1 MQLHPFIWGRF
12 IDLFAKENPL
22 ASNKSRSIAEICT
35 IVAKDKN
42 IALVTILH
50 IQHKYVCRRKF
61 ARHSV
66 NSLQQNKKK
75 TNQFNDSLMVG
86 LRFLYDVKKVHINA
100 IMVVNYIPF
109 HSMNVMV
116 LILKQ

>member
-1 MQLHPFIWGRF
+1 M
-12 IDLFAKENPL
+12 FAVENL
-22 ASNKSRSIAEICT
+22 LDIRWIRCSKT
-35 IVAKDKN
+35 
-42 IALVTILH
+42 
-50 IQHKYVCRRKF
+50 
-61 ARHSV
+61 
-66 NSLQQNKKK
+66 KKK